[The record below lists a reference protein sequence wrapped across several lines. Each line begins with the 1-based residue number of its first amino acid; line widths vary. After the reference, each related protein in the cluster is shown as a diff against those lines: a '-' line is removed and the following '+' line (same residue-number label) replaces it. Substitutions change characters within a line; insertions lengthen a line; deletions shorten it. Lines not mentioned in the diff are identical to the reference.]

1 MKHNLRPRRSHDK
14 VGSKPKC
21 RVTAFCGAG
30 MAGLYQ
36 VHDVLQLD
44 RRRLADYLDQA
55 SQRWLSALRNGL
67 RRVRL

>member
-1 MKHNLRPRRSHDK
+1 MKHNLRRGRSHDK

-44 RRRLADYLDQA
+44 RRLAAYLDQA